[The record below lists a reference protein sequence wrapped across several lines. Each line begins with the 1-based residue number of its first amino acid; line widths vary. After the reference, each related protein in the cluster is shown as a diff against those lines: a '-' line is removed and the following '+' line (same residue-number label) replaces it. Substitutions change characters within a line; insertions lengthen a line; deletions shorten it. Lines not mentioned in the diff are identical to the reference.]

1 MKLEKKELNI
11 QLVPAAT
18 CFQFPWH
25 MPAGADPEIL
35 KRGATLCRPPWWAAE
50 ENFRFQMV

>member
-35 KRGATLCRPPWWAAE
+35 KRGGTLCWPPWLAAE